1 MQKLKKLLL
10 GLMLTA
16 LTLPVL
22 AATPNGFIQFK
33 ATEFIEVLPDTA
45 IVQFSYSVEKT
56 NLPEALE
63 IGRKIQKNIQKKL
76 TDLKISESQI
86 IEDQEQTQSYYQYEQ
101 KQDVF
106 VYRRIMQIR
115 TDNLQL
121 GANLEKELNNEM
133 IFEPAKAAWF
143 SRQGLGVQYSVNF
156 EILKNKN
163 KVELDLLEKT
173 LNKGKEKLAKM
184 AATLKVKAKL
194 KAVTEDQ
201 PRVEIQPVFR
211 AQPMTMKALDLG
223 TENNTA
229 PAPSLTPTL
238 QRIYQTLYFEAEIL

>member
-1 MQKLKKLLL
+1 MKKLLL
-10 GLMLTA
+10 GLMLIA
-16 LTLPVL
+16 LALPVM
-22 AATPNGFIQFK
+22 AATPNSFIQFK
-33 ATEFIEVLPDTA
+33 VTEFIEVLPDTA
-45 IVQFSYSVEKT
+45 IVQFNYAVEKSS
-56 NLPEALE
+56 LSEALE
-63 IGRKIQKNIQKKL
+63 IGRKIQKNVQKKL
-76 TDLKISESQI
+76 NDLKISDAQI

-106 VYRRIMQIR
+106 IYRRTMQIR

-121 GANLEKELNNEM
+121 GATLERELNNET
-133 IFEPAKAAWF
+133 IFEPARAAWF
-143 SRQGLGVQYSVNF
+143 SRQGLNVGYSVNY

-163 KVELDLLEKT
+163 KVEFDLLEKT

-184 AATLKVKAKL
+184 TATLKVKTKL
-194 KAVTEDQ
+194 RAVTEDQ

-211 AQPMTMKALDLG
+211 AQPMTMKAMDLG

>member
-1 MQKLKKLLL
+1 MKNLLL
-10 GLMLTA
+10 GLLLVV
-16 LTLPVL
+16 LTLPVM
-22 AATPNGFIQFK
+22 AATPNGLIQFK

-45 IVQFSYSVEKT
+45 VIQFNYSVEKGSLT
-56 NLPEALE
+56 EALD

-76 TDLKISESQI
+76 ADLKISEAQI

-106 VYRRIMQIR
+106 VYRRVMQIR

-121 GANLEKELNNEM
+121 GANLERELNNETV
-133 IFEPAKAAWF
+133 FEPAKAAWF
-143 SRQGLGVQYSVNF
+143 SRQGLNVQYSVDY

-173 LNKGKEKLAKM
+173 LNKGKEKLAKI
-184 AATLKVKAKL
+184 AATLKVKTKL
-194 KAVTEDQ
+194 NSVSEDQ
-201 PRVEIQPVFR
+201 PRVEMPQPIFR
-211 AQPMTMKALDLG
+211 APMTMKAMD
-223 TENNTA
+223 TA
-229 PAPSLTPTL
+229 PENTTTPAALTPTL